1 MAGFLDELKTDLRS
15 RIPVLLWLIVS
26 VALAISGPF
35 GSYGEMPLIQRLAF
49 WAPVMGVGVGLSTV
63 IRAWVYGALGLRDT
77 LAGSLLTTVLI
88 CLLLCPPLW
97 LLVQVTF
104 RGTGPDMPGVG
115 EIVLLIASVSLG
127 VCALRQSA
135 KAEGGLAFADP
146 PAPADPAP
154 PPPEPEPL
162 SRLVRRLEPGVQ
174 GALWSISVRDHYVDA
189 RTSAGQA
196 SLLMRLSDAMAE
208 AEPVEGI
215 QVHRSHWVAW
225 AAVAA
230 AEREGARL
238 FLRLQDGARIPVSRA
253 HRPRVEARLAGG
265 EAVVSDAA

>member
-1 MAGFLDELKTDLRS
+1 M
-15 RIPVLLWLIVS
+15 
-26 VALAISGPF
+26 
-35 GSYGEMPLIQRLAF
+35 
-49 WAPVMGVGVGLSTV
+49 
-63 IRAWVYGALGLRDT
+63 
-77 LAGSLLTTVLI
+77 
-88 CLLLCPPLW
+88 
-97 LLVQVTF
+97 
-104 RGTGPDMPGVG
+104 
-115 EIVLLIASVSLG
+115 
-127 VCALRQSA
+127 
-135 KAEGGLAFADP
+135 
-146 PAPADPAP
+146 
-154 PPPEPEPL
+154 
-162 SRLVRRLEPGVQ
+162 Q
-174 GALWSISVRDHYVDA
+174 GALWAISVRDHYVDV
-189 RTSAGQA
+189 RTSTGQA